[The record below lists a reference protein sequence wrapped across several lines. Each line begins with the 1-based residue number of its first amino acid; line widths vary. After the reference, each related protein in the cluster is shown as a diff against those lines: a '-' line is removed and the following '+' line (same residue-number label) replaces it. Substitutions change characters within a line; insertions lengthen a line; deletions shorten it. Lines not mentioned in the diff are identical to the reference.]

1 MPNCVKL
8 CQIVIEIKFQ
18 FWYDLNNMKSKNLN
32 RRDFLKTITSVAAT
46 GALASLSGCAA
57 SNLFSAL
64 SKKGKRPNIVFVLS
78 DDHRADLMGC
88 AGNPYIN
95 TPNFDRMAKE
105 GMMFENAFVT
115 SAVCSPSRASFL
127 TGKEPHQCGVP
138 TILTMWNSFHRDEK
152 TFPELLQKSGYETG
166 YFGKW
171 HLGEGQNKKRG
182 FDHWAGFHALG
193 SYFDPAITINGKE
206 KKFKG
211 FTDDVVSKLAADYI
225 KKEAKEDKPF
235 CVFVG
240 LKAPH
245 LNFSWPK
252 RLEHAFDG
260 VTIPKPDSF
269 DENYDKTGKPAL
281 KNPPYAIQI
290 KTFVGGLPAFDN
302 SWEKYVKD
310 YYRSSLSID
319 NSLGTI
325 MKAIDETGEADDT
338 ILIYTSDHGYSLG
351 EHGMTEKH
359 FAYEGIIRVPML
371 MKYPKMIK
379 PGSTRKEMVLNS
391 DVAPTLLDLA
401 DAKIPKDISG
411 LSWKPLL
418 KSDKKPKKWRED
430 FLYHFEET
438 CLAVRT
444 DRYKL
449 IEWCKPENCW
459 ELYDLKNDPKEMKN
473 LINDPKHSKIK
484 KKLERRLKE
493 LKIETN
499 WTPTTHSRISEAFFL
514 GPFGGKTPALIG
526 ETEGRGR
533 LAWKKIKADANKE
546 FDIKKLCSGKSGDN
560 FLIKIII
567 KNPNKNDPCLRL
579 AVAPVHTPITGYANG
594 EELYQ
599 RMKTGR
605 LDPFNIYFN
614 PPLKPGDNTII
625 FKGKIKDLPKL
636 SINAIV
642 MKGRVEIF

>member
-1 MPNCVKL
+1 M
-8 CQIVIEIKFQ
+8 Q
-18 FWYDLNNMKSKNLN
+18 SKNLN
-32 RRDFLKTITSVAAT
+32 RRDFLKVLTSVAAT
-46 GALASLSGCAA
+46 GAFASLSSRAA
-57 SNLFSAL
+57 SNLFSSI
-64 SKKGKRPNIVFVLS
+64 SKSGKRPNIVFVLS
-78 DDHRADLMGC
+78 DDHRADLMSC
-88 AGNPYIN
+88 AGNPYIK
-95 TPNFDRMAKE
+95 TPNFDRMAAE

-115 SAVCSPSRASFL
+115 SAVCSPSRACFL

-138 TILTMWNSFHRDEK
+138 TIIDMWHSFHRDEK
-152 TFPELLQKSGYETG
+152 TFPELLHESGYETG

-211 FTDDVVSKLAADYI
+211 FTDDVISKLAADYI

-245 LNFSWPK
+245 LNFSYPK
-252 RLEHAFDG
+252 RLEHSFDG
-260 VTIPKPDSF
+260 INIPKPDSF
-269 DENYDKTGKPAL
+269 DEDYDKTGKPAL

-290 KTFVGGLPAFDN
+290 KTFVGGLPAFGN

-310 YYRSSLSID
+310 YYRSALSID

-338 ILIYTSDHGYSLG
+338 ILIYSSDHGYSLG

-371 MKYPKMIK
+371 MRYPKMIK
-379 PGSTRKEMVLNS
+379 PGSKRKEMVLNS
-391 DVAPTLLDLA
+391 DVTPTLLDLA
-401 DAKIPKDISG
+401 NTKIPDDVSG

-418 KSDKKPKKWRED
+418 ESDKKPKKWRED

-449 IEWCKPENCW
+449 IEWCRPKDCW
-459 ELYDLKNDPKEMKN
+459 ELYDLKIDPKEMKN
-473 LINDPKHSKIK
+473 LINNPKYAKIK
-484 KKLERRLKE
+484 KKLEQRLKE
-493 LKIETN
+493 LKKETD
-499 WTPTTHSRISEAFFL
+499 WTPTTHSRATIAYLL
-514 GPFGGKTPALIG
+514 GPFDDKISDEIPPLKGGPK
-526 ETEGRGR
+526 GRGM
-533 LAWKKIKADANKE
+533 LSWNKPITLPSGKKFSWKKIKADANKE
-546 FDIKKLCSGKSGDN
+546 FEIKKICGGVTNDN
-560 FLIKIII
+560 FLIGISVE
-567 KNPNKNDPCLRL
+567 NPGKEDPCLRL
-579 AVAPVHTPITGYANG
+579 AVAPPHTPVTGYANG
-594 EELYQ
+594 EELYH

-605 LDPFNIYFN
+605 LDAFNIYFN
-614 PPLKPGDNTII
+614 PPLKPGDNKII
-625 FKGKIKDLPKL
+625 FKGKINDLPKL

-642 MKGRVEIF
+642 MEGRIEIF